1 MVSYN
6 LNAQVSI
13 SWGDDY
19 IKIMG
24 PKGIILKKK
33 SNFSLAIKNLKLYL
47 WSVENS
53 KKEAAY
59 LSWIHQMIVG
69 VTKGYSKKLR
79 LVGVGYR
86 ALLDKEKIIFK
97 LGYSHEVNF
106 TIPEDVSMMPSKAK
120 GTLLLIKGIELGRV
134 NQIASEIRGLREPDV
149 YKGKGVQYYNEILKL
164 KKGKR
169 EGK

>member
-19 IKIMG
+19 IKVVG
-24 PKGIILKKK
+24 PKGIIIKKK
-33 SNFSLAIKNLKLYL
+33 SDFSLAIKNSKLYL
-47 WSVENS
+47 WSIENS
-53 KKEAAY
+53 TKEAAY

-86 ALLDKEKIIFK
+86 AILEKNKIIFK
-97 LGYSHEVNF
+97 LGYSHEVSF
-106 TIPEDVSMMPSKAK
+106 FIPKDLDILPSKAK
-120 GTLLLIKGIELGRV
+120 GTLLLIKGIELQRV
-134 NQIASEIRGLREPDV
+134 NQIASEIRDLREPDA
-149 YKGKGVQYYNEILKL
+149 YKGKGIQYYGEKLNL

>member
-6 LNAQVSI
+6 LNTQVLI
-13 SWGDDY
+13 SWGEDY
-19 IKIMG
+19 IKIKG

-53 KKEAAY
+53 KQEAAY

-86 ALLDKEKIIFK
+86 ALPDKEKIIFTDPC
-97 LGYSHEVNF
+97 H
-106 TIPEDVSMMPSKAK
+106 
-120 GTLLLIKGIELGRV
+120 
-134 NQIASEIRGLREPDV
+134 
-149 YKGKGVQYYNEILKL
+149 
-164 KKGKR
+164 
-169 EGK
+169 

>member
-1 MVSYN
+1 
-6 LNAQVSI
+6 
-13 SWGDDY
+13 
-19 IKIMG
+19 
-24 PKGIILKKK
+24 
-33 SNFSLAIKNLKLYL
+33 
-47 WSVENS
+47 
-53 KKEAAY
+53 
-59 LSWIHQMIVG
+59 MIVG